1 MPDGVSMG
9 GAIGSTVSRPISV
22 GVGVG
27 STVFVAV
34 GVAVTVSVGGGVG
47 VEVSKTRGVLV
58 GRAVTVGGPISGVK
72 VGNGVTVAKGVRV
85 LVGVLVGRG
94 VPTVGVLVGVRV
106 EVGVRVL
113 VGVLVGGT
121 TLVVPADGSVSP
133 TFTIGPRVER
143 GVGVGSFSL
152 PPESVGPKSHP
163 ARNQNVITATTPM
176 KPKAVRPGAR
186 RERD

>member
-1 MPDGVSMG
+1 MPDGVSIG
-9 GAIGSTVSRPISV
+9 GSGKTVSRPINV

-27 STVFVAV
+27 SNVFVAV

-47 VEVSKTRGVLV
+47 VEVCRPRGVLV

-72 VGNGVTVAKGVRV
+72 LGKGVTVAKGVRV
-85 LVGVLVGRG
+85 RVGVLVGRG
-94 VPTVGVLVGVRV
+94 VPMVGVLVGVRV

-121 TLVVPADGSVSP
+121 TLVVPIGASLSP

-152 PPESVGPKSHP
+152 PPESAGPKSHP
-163 ARNQNVITATTPM
+163 TRNQNVITATTPI
-176 KPKAVRPGAR
+176 KPIVIRPGAR
-186 RERD
+186 RERN